1 MVMRY
6 EPDVSS
12 GATEGSLATSCALC
26 TCGCFLLS
34 RWRIS
39 ASIVLLIIS
48 FSRSADNYP
57 STSGNPNLYALSW
70 SLFATTKYTFHLL
83 FLWVFIATSAI
94 FVALLRSRFF
104 RLNDVRWLSY
114 FTNWWW
120 DPLTLQRIQPSCL
133 RRFMIFV
140 GFHSTRAAVSTY
152 PKKEQFNVQNI
163 TQI

>member
-1 MVMRY
+1 MRY

-70 SLFATTKYTFHLL
+70 SLFTTAKYTFHFL
-83 FLWVFIATSAI
+83 FLWIFIATSATA
-94 FVALLRSRFF
+94 VALLRNRFF
-104 RLNDVRWLSY
+104 RVNDSKAAFILYELVMRSVDIAKDPAFSLETFHDLRWISLY
-114 FTNWWW
+114 K
-120 DPLTLQRIQPSCL
+120 SCSINL
-133 RRFMIFV
+133 
-140 GFHSTRAAVSTY
+140 
-152 PKKEQFNVQNI
+152 P
-163 TQI
+163 

>member
-1 MVMRY
+1 MRY

-12 GATEGSLATSCALC
+12 GATAGSLETLYALC
-26 TCGCFLLS
+26 AYGCFLLW
-34 RWRIS
+34 RRRIS

-104 RLNDVRWLSY
+104 RVNDSKMAFILYELVMRSFDITKDPAFLLETFHDLRWISLY
-114 FTNWWW
+114 K
-120 DPLTLQRIQPSCL
+120 SCSINL
-133 RRFMIFV
+133 
-140 GFHSTRAAVSTY
+140 
-152 PKKEQFNVQNI
+152 P
-163 TQI
+163 